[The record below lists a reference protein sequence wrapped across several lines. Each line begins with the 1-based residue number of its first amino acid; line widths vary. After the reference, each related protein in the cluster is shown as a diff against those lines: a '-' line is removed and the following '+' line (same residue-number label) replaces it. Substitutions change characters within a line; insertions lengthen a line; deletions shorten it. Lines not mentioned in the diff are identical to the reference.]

1 LENQKPKVILF
12 FFILLDIQ
20 SLFPEILTH
29 LGPRQM
35 GILKELLSKQ
45 MKNVNKISENTI
57 PEQNED
63 DIPDLVENFEEVSKK
78 LE

>member
-1 LENQKPKVILF
+1 MG
-12 FFILLDIQ
+12 LLKD
-20 SLFPEILTH
+20 
-29 LGPRQM
+29 
-35 GILKELLSKQ
+35 LLSKQ
-45 MKNVNKISENTI
+45 MKNVDKNKSNNPI